1 MIEVKN
7 LSFSFKKKSIF
18 ENASFDLEDGTIYGL
33 VAPNGYG
40 KTTLLQLI
48 DGLIKPKAGE
58 IKLFGKANKAVDK
71 KEIAF
76 LQDNTVLYPYL
87 SSYDHLKFLCE
98 LHKLP
103 ISRID
108 QVAEQLKLAHFLHQK
123 VKSYSLGMKQRLL
136 LAMAIIKEPKVL
148 LLDEPLNGLDPSS
161 RLIVR
166 ETLLHLAENNV
177 TMLISSHDLSEL
189 DRLTKNIFFI
199 REKQVHFE
207 KLQTVNN
214 QHLSFTVENPEEV
227 LAILTEHFTGEVEL
241 VDDTFFLH
249 FESNQILAVLS
260 LLVKHQITPLSLQ
273 AGELGSEDRY
283 KEMFGGEV

>member
-1 MIEVKN
+1 
-7 LSFSFKKKSIF
+7 
-18 ENASFDLEDGTIYGL
+18 
-33 VAPNGYG
+33 
-40 KTTLLQLI
+40 
-48 DGLIKPKAGE
+48 
-58 IKLFGKANKAVDK
+58 
-71 KEIAF
+71 
-76 LQDNTVLYPYL
+76 
-87 SSYDHLKFLCE
+87 
-98 LHKLP
+98 
-103 ISRID
+103 
-108 QVAEQLKLAHFLHQK
+108 
-123 VKSYSLGMKQRLL
+123 
-136 LAMAIIKEPKVL
+136 MAIIKEPKVL